1 MKYLAIV
8 LLSTVLLAAC
18 GSTSVEQNHPE
29 DLPGKKSMLKE
40 KRAELKKLS
49 DEIAR
54 LEEEIEALQPAGNKS
69 HTLVTTSKPERK
81 DFRHFVEI
89 QGSVQSDD
97 LVSASAEVPGR
108 IIKLT
113 VKEGQRVHRGHLIA
127 RLDRKQLDKQ
137 IAELEKSLE
146 LAKDVYSRQKR
157 LWAQN
162 IGSEMQYLQAK
173 NEKERLEKRLET
185 LLFQLTKLNVA
196 APISGIIDAV
206 NLKSGE
212 LASPGIPIVTI
223 LNTKKVNVVANVP
236 ENYLRA
242 VRKGEKVLVKFPAL
256 NIEKEVRV
264 SRIGSTI
271 DPANRTFEVEVNM
284 VNKSGLLKPN
294 LLAVMVIN
302 DLSQR
307 DVIVVPRVLI
317 QQDVEGK
324 NYVFI
329 KKDGAEGSYAKKV
342 FVKTGNSYQG
352 EVIIEEGL
360 TGDEVLINEGAR
372 GLAENELIKVAAN

>member
-157 LWAQN
+157 LWDQN